1 MRKESMEFLESLLS
15 APSPSGYEVPGQ
27 KLWCEYAAKYADEV
41 TTDSYGNAIAV
52 LNPGA
57 DTRIMI
63 DGHADEIGLM
73 IKHIDDNGF
82 IFFQRVGGVSPALVS
97 GKRVNIHT
105 DNGIVRGVVG
115 ATPIH
120 LQSRDKEPKMP
131 KMHEVFIDIGAA
143 NGKAARKKVSVG
155 DIITFVDDFEMLN
168 KNIAVG
174 RAMDNRIGTWVA
186 IETLRTAKALKPK
199 CAIYACSSIQEE
211 VGLHGAHMN
220 VYNVKPHAAIAVDVT
235 PATDSPG
242 IDVKQFG
249 EVKLG
254 KGPTVEIGRENH
266 PVLVERL
273 SKIAAAKKIDVQKVA
288 FSQCG
293 GTDALAIFKAM
304 GGVPSA
310 VVSIPNRYTHSTVE
324 MVDLRDVEAAVK
336 LLTGFM
342 VSVKKGERF
351 AVKVQ

>member
-1 MRKESMEFLESLLS
+1 MRKESMDFLKNLLS

-27 KLWCEYAAKYADEV
+27 KLWCEYASQYADEV
-41 TTDSYGNAIAV
+41 TTDSYGNAVAV

-57 DTRIMI
+57 DTKIMI

-73 IKHIDDNGF
+73 IKHIDDKGF
-82 IFFQRVGGVSPALVS
+82 IYFQKVGGVSPALVS

-105 DNGIVRGVVG
+105 DKGIVRGVVG
-115 ATPIH
+115 ATPVH
-120 LQSRDKEPKMP
+120 FQPRDKEPKP
-131 KMHEVFIDIGAA
+131 PQIHEVFIDIGAA
-143 NGKAARKKVSVG
+143 DKKAALRQVKIG

-174 RAMDNRIGTWVA
+174 RGLDNRIGTWVA
-186 IETLRTAKALKPK
+186 IEVLRTVKAMKPK
-199 CAIYACSSIQEE
+199 CAVYACSSIQEE
-211 VGLHGAHMN
+211 VGLMGAQMTVFN
-220 VYNVKPHAAIAVDVT
+220 INPHAALVVDVT

-249 EVKLG
+249 EIKLG
-254 KGPTVEIGRENH
+254 GGPTIAVGRENH

-273 SKIAAAKKIDVQKVA
+273 NKIAAVRKISVQREA
-288 FSQCG
+288 FSQAG
-293 GTDALAIFKAM
+293 GTDALAIFKSM

-324 MVDLRDVEAAVK
+324 MIDMRDVEGTVK
-336 LLTGFM
+336 LLSEFVAG
-342 VSVKKGERF
+342 VKKGERF
-351 AVKVQ
+351 AVKVK

>member
-1 MRKESMEFLESLLS
+1 MRKESMDFFENLLS

-27 KLWCEYAAKYADEV
+27 KIWCEYAAKYADEV

-52 LNPGA
+52 LNPGGG
-57 DTRIMI
+57 TKIML

-73 IKHIDDNGF
+73 IKHIDEKGF
-82 IFFQRVGGVSPALVS
+82 IYFQRVGGVSPDLVS

-105 DNGIVRGVVG
+105 PKGIVRGVVA
-115 ATPIH
+115 ATPVH
-120 LQSRDKEPKMP
+120 LRDRDKEPKMP

-143 NGKAARKKVSVG
+143 NDKDARKKVKVG
-155 DIITFVDDFEMLN
+155 DLITFVDDFEMLN
-168 KNIAVG
+168 KNIAVARG
-174 RAMDNRIGTWVA
+174 MDNRVGTWVA
-186 IETLRTAKALKPK
+186 IETLRVAKALKPT
-199 CAIYACSSIQEE
+199 CAVYACSSIQEE
-211 VGLHGAHMN
+211 LGLHGAHMN
-220 VYNVKPHAAIAVDVT
+220 VFNVNPDAAIAIDVT

-254 KGPTVEIGRENH
+254 KGPTIEIGRENH

-304 GGVPSA
+304 GGVPSV

-336 LLTGFM
+336 LLAGF
-342 VSVKKGERF
+342 VASVKKGERF
-351 AVKVQ
+351 AVKI